1 MKILLSGA
9 TGFIGG
15 RLDPLLVDA
24 GHDVVAMTREPDS
37 YDGPGTPAF
46 GDTDDQASLEQ
57 AMRGCQVA
65 YYLVHGLD
73 EGAGFG
79 DSDATAARAFG
90 AAAAASGVAQII
102 YLGGLGREGDDLSEH
117 LASRQ
122 EVEGRLG
129 ESGVPVTALRAA
141 LVIGK
146 GSASFEMLRQLVAR
160 LPVVVI
166 PPEAGDTKVQPI
178 AAQDVLRYL
187 VGVLGLPAAV
197 NTVLEVGGPE
207 VMTYEDM
214 LHRMA
219 QKLGKDTPGLKIP
232 VLPALA
238 AKVGVRVLTDVDPQL
253 AVSLLDSLGNDVVV
267 HDDTITS
274 LLPGE
279 LLDFDAMI
287 DVALAE

>member
-15 RLDPLLVDA
+15 RLAPVLVDA
-24 GHDVVAMTREPDS
+24 GHEVAAMTREPAG
-37 YDGPGTPAF
+37 YDGPGTAVF
-46 GDTDDQASLEQ
+46 GDTDDLASLERALQ
-57 AMRGCQVA
+57 GCQVA

-73 EGAGFG
+73 ESADFG
-79 DSDATAARAFG
+79 DSDAEAARAFG
-90 AAAAASGVAQII
+90 EAAAAAGVEQII

-129 ESGVPVTALRAA
+129 EAGVPVTALRAA

-146 GSASFEMLRQLVAR
+146 GSASFEMLRQLVAH
-160 LPVVVI
+160 LPIVVI

-178 AAQDVLRYL
+178 AAQDVVRYL

-207 VMTYEDM
+207 VLTYEDM

-219 QKLGKDTPGLKIP
+219 QKLGRDTPGLKVPVIP
-232 VLPALA
+232 AFA
-238 AKVGVRVLTDVDPQL
+238 AKLGVKLLTDVDPQL
-253 AVSLLDSLGNDVVV
+253 AVSLLESLGNDVVV
-267 HDDTITS
+267 NDDTITH
-274 LLPGE
+274 LLPGP
-279 LLDFDAMI
+279 LLTFDEMV
-287 DVALAE
+287 DTALAE